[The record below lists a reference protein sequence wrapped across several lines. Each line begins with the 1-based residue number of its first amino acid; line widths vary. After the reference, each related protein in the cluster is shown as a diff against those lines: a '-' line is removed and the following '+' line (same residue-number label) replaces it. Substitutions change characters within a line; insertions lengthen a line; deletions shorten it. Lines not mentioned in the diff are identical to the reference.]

1 MRVARSLAVI
11 ACLGWLAGCNTTS
24 QQLDLASADGGANAN
39 PPAAP
44 GADPEITSTVKNA
57 TLVQSGSTEYEYV
70 NGNGDGLLGN
80 NQNDDLN
87 LGKRHFRER
96 DYGLAERHF
105 RRAVEMSPRDAEA
118 WLGLAASYDRLK
130 RFDHADRAYAQAF
143 KILGPTPELLNNQGF
158 SYLLRGDYKR
168 ARGKLYAARARD
180 PGNPRIAANIQLL
193 EESLARGKGVAEN

>member
-1 MRVARSLAVI
+1 VLVACV
-11 ACLGWLAGCNTTS
+11 GWLAGCNTTS
-24 QQLDLASADGGANAN
+24 QQLDLASADNDAAAN
-39 PPAAP
+39 PAAAP
-44 GADPEITSTVKNA
+44 GAAPSSEPEVTSTVKNA
-57 TLVQSGSTEYEYV
+57 TLVQPGSTEYEYV

-96 DYGLAERHF
+96 DYGLAERYF

-118 WLGLAASYDRLK
+118 WVGLAASYDRLK

-168 ARGKLYAARARD
+168 ARAKLYAARAKD

-193 EESLARGKGVAEN
+193 EESLARGKGVAAN